1 MKKLLFFIV
10 FVLSTFRLYAQY
22 TAIPDPNFE
31 QELINQGFDT
41 DLTINGHVLTSD
53 INAITSLTMNNSVSG
68 NILNLAGID
77 GFTALEELIFS
88 AGSLQTISL
97 NQNQNLKKIFLI
109 SPQITNLNISNNLAL
124 ETLYIY
130 YANQLNFIDISNNIN
145 LKDLAIGNFNL
156 TQLNLSNNIYLEK
169 LRITYTQI
177 SQLDITFNTALKY
190 IYFGSNPITAID
202 VSHNV
207 LLEELRIF
215 NCLITSIDVSQNIV
229 LKLLGTSTNALQSI
243 DVSNNPQLETLYCI
257 NNLLTS
263 LNLNNNSLLNKM
275 LCNNY
280 DGSFQNNI
288 SLLYLQNGNNYL
300 LNNLYDI
307 GSGSNPPTFHN
318 RFDSTNNPNLHCIFV
333 DDVANCNTNWLG
345 KDATSNYV
353 TTQQEC
359 DNLQNEEFSANLF
372 AIYPNPVNDLLF
384 IENNNSNPIQKII
397 VYDLI
402 GKTILVQNGNS
413 KQLNFS
419 NFPRGLY
426 LIKIT
431 TDKETI
437 VKKIVKK

>member
-1 MKKLLFFIV
+1 
-10 FVLSTFRLYAQY
+10 
-22 TAIPDPNFE
+22 
-31 QELINQGFDT
+31 
-41 DLTINGHVLTSD
+41 
-53 INAITSLTMNNSVSG
+53 
-68 NILNLAGID
+68 
-77 GFTALEELIFS
+77 
-88 AGSLQTISL
+88 
-97 NQNQNLKKIFLI
+97 
-109 SPQITNLNISNNLAL
+109 
-124 ETLYIY
+124 
-130 YANQLNFIDISNNIN
+130 
-145 LKDLAIGNFNL
+145 
-156 TQLNLSNNIYLEK
+156 
-169 LRITYTQI
+169 
-177 SQLDITFNTALKY
+177 
-190 IYFGSNPITAID
+190 
-202 VSHNV
+202 V

>member
-1 MKKLLFFIV
+1 
-10 FVLSTFRLYAQY
+10 
-22 TAIPDPNFE
+22 
-31 QELINQGFDT
+31 
-41 DLTINGHVLTSD
+41 
-53 INAITSLTMNNSVSG
+53 
-68 NILNLAGID
+68 
-77 GFTALEELIFS
+77 
-88 AGSLQTISL
+88 
-97 NQNQNLKKIFLI
+97 
-109 SPQITNLNISNNLAL
+109 
-124 ETLYIY
+124 
-130 YANQLNFIDISNNIN
+130 LNFIDISNNIN